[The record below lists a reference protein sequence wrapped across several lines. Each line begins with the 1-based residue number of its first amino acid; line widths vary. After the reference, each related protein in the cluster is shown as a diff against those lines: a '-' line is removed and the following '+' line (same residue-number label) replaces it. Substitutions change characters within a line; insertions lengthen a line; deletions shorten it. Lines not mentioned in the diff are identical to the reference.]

1 MRSQRTREFGIR
13 VALGAQRTHVGALV
27 LGRVGVLTGFGLAL
41 GSVLGFGLTSL
52 MSGILF
58 GVEPGDPL
66 TLAAVMVAMGLTAM
80 LASLAP
86 LRHAVRVNPAEIL
99 RAE

>member
-1 MRSQRTREFGIR
+1 M
-13 VALGAQRTHVGALV
+13 
-27 LGRVGVLTGFGLAL
+27 
-41 GSVLGFGLTSL
+41 LGFALTSL

-66 TLAAVMVAMGLTAM
+66 TMAAVMAAMGLTAM
-80 LASLAP
+80 LASLVP